1 MSFSHGGVTGRR
13 RATLRSVDAV
23 QREVGHVPVEPVL
36 QEALRLSSSLRAFL
50 ERRGH
55 GDEARDL
62 VQDLFVLL
70 LSRPGGFVAS
80 APGPL
85 RSLLFAVA
93 WRIGANATRRR
104 RPVRTL
110 DGVGDE
116 LPVPDLDPEAR
127 VVLSERV
134 RRAAAALDSLAEG
147 TRRALL
153 LVADEGMTTAE
164 AARALG
170 ISEEALRARLCRG
183 RRRIAQILEEDR

>member
-1 MSFSHGGVTGRR
+1 VSAAPKEPGCP
-13 RATLRSVDAV
+13 
-23 QREVGHVPVEPVL
+23 PVEPVL
-36 QEALRLSSSLRAFL
+36 QEALRLSSSLTAFL

-70 LSRPGGFVAS
+70 LSRPGGFAAS

-93 WRIGANATRRR
+93 WRIGANASRRR

-110 DGVGDE
+110 DGMADE
-116 LPVPDLDPEAR
+116 LRGPDLDPEAR
-127 VVLSERV
+127 AILSGRA
-134 RRAAAALDSLAEG
+134 RRAAAALDSLPDG

-153 LVADEGMTTAE
+153 LVADEGMSTAE
-164 AARALG
+164 AAGILG
-170 ISEEALRARLCRG
+170 IREEALRARLCRG
-183 RRRIAQILEEDR
+183 RRRIAEILEEDR

>member
-1 MSFSHGGVTGRR
+1 M
-13 RATLRSVDAV
+13 DAV
-23 QREVGHVPVEPVL
+23 RNEVERAPVEPVL
-36 QEALRLSSSLRAFL
+36 QEALRLSSVLRAFF
-50 ERRGH
+50 EHRGH

-93 WRIGANATRRR
+93 WRIGANASRRH
-104 RPVRTL
+104 RPL
-110 DGVGDE
+110 CAFDEAGDG
-116 LPVPDLDPEAR
+116 LPVPALDPEAR
-127 VVLSERV
+127 AVLTERA
-134 RRAAAALDSLAEG
+134 RRAAAALDSLPEG

-153 LVADEGMTTAE
+153 LVADEGMTPAE

-170 ISEEALRARLCRG
+170 IREEALRARLSRG